1 MSAKVV
7 SYWRFLVHYF
17 LSKMFIIPRSR
28 VIGSC
33 YTIISCPRRALFYYS
48 VSKCSMDRAWSHDRQ
63 GGGYSNI
70 SSRTFPFSFYS
81 ILCSPDPSCRWPNKV
96 MAKNGT
102 NKRSFHIP
110 YLSVF
115 SSGLPRRKGCFRR
128 LRDYPRESRQREHD
142 VCDRVRLDWS
152 VTVMAD
158 RQDVLRSELNKI
170 ILEISLNKNAPNHN
184 KGYG

>member
-1 MSAKVV
+1 M

-33 YTIISCPRRALFYYS
+33 YTIISCPRRAYS
-48 VSKCSMDRAWSHDRQ
+48 TIPSRNVPWRAWSHGRQ
-63 GGGYSNI
+63 GRGYSNI

-96 MAKNGT
+96 MAINGT

-128 LRDYPRESRQREHD
+128 LRDYPRESRQRESANMTCAT
-142 VCDRVRLDWS
+142 VQDWTG
-152 VTVMAD
+152 V
-158 RQDVLRSELNKI
+158 
-170 ILEISLNKNAPNHN
+170 SL
-184 KGYG
+184 

>member
-1 MSAKVV
+1 M

-128 LRDYPRESRQREHD
+128 LRDYPRESRQRESANMTCAT
-142 VCDRVRLDWS
+142 VQDWTG
-152 VTVMAD
+152 V
-158 RQDVLRSELNKI
+158 
-170 ILEISLNKNAPNHN
+170 SL
-184 KGYG
+184 

>member
-1 MSAKVV
+1 M

-81 ILCSPDPSCRWPNKV
+81 ILWSPDPSYRWPNDV

-115 SSGLPRRKGCFRR
+115 SSGLPSGVQTARRW
-128 LRDYPRESRQREHD
+128 
-142 VCDRVRLDWS
+142 RVRPCKTGPQCHRNGGQTRCS
-152 VTVMAD
+152 SFEAQ
-158 RQDVLRSELNKI
+158 QDNSRDQ
-170 ILEISLNKNAPNHN
+170 LNKNAPNHN